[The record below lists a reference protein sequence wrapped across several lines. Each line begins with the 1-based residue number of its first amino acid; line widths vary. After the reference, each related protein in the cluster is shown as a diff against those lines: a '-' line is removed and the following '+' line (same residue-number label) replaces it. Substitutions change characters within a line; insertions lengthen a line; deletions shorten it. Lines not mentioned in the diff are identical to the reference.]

1 LISRASCIGPA
12 RWKMPRY
19 GLHDVETDQTP
30 SRTRLADPGNRGLPV
45 NNARL
50 QNVRTDFVRLC
61 RWADSGLLGGL
72 RFTVAP
78 AARRLGICR
87 KLRPRPAKNTRE
99 KISHISYDKKNQA
112 SKPSQ
117 QAPDLP
123 PEPGAHGAFARKHE
137 YKRHDTVTLF
147 AGIDLVTGPV
157 RRRTLRP
164 SPSFSGA
171 PLACRVTV
179 PRNGENG
186 AWTTNK
192 RPAANSL
199 ACLRTSVDELIA
211 SEQRAPARH
220 HRN

>member
-1 LISRASCIGPA
+1 MSGQTSTALQVGLI
-12 RWKMPRY
+12 
-19 GLHDVETDQTP
+19 L
-30 SRTRLADPGNRGLPV
+30 
-45 NNARL
+45 
-50 QNVRTDFVRLC
+50 DF
-61 RWADSGLLGGL
+61 WGGL
-72 RFTVAP
+72 RLTVAP
-78 AARRLGICR
+78 ARPQIGHLSETTAAAR
-87 KLRPRPAKNTRE
+87 KNTRE

-123 PEPGAHGAFARKHE
+123 PKRGAHGAFAREHE
-137 YKRHDTVTLF
+137 YKRHRTVSLL

-211 SEQRAPARH
+211 SERRAPARH
-220 HRN
+220 HRS